1 MSSVLL
7 DASAMK
13 RTLGRIGHE
22 VLEANHG
29 AENLVVLGVLRRGYP
44 IAKRLAWHMTEIEGQ
59 TVPCGKLDVRPYRDD
74 APFDGEDQSE
84 VPFEVNGK
92 TVLLVD
98 EVVFTGR
105 TIRAA
110 IDAILKFGRPSKV
123 LLASLIDRGHRE
135 LPIQPDFVGRVVVTE
150 PADRIIVKV
159 HELDGEDAVLH
170 EEVTV

>member
-29 AENLVVLGVLRRGYP
+29 AEDLVVLGVLRRGYP

-74 APFDGEDQSE
+74 AAFDGEDQSE

-135 LPIQPDFVGRVVVTE
+135 LPIQPDFVGKVVATQVNDRV
-150 PADRIIVKV
+150 IVKV
-159 HELDGEDAVLH
+159 HELDGEDAVLL
-170 EEVTV
+170 EEVNS